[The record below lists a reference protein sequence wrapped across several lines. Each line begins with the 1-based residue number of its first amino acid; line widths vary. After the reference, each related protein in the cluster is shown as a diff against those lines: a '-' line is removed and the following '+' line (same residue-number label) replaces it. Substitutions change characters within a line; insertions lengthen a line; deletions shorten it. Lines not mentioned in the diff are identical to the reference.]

1 MEIEAIIDVE
11 AAMVVIKIE
20 HKEEVILEIEAIGEV
35 EATIVIIR
43 IEQKEEVIVKI
54 QAIGEV
60 EMTMMIIR
68 KQQKEEVIL
77 EIQIFWEVSEAEK
90 VTEITAE
97 LDQEVKMMIL
107 MHNLH
112 RGFLFMT
119 NIESRGSLIHLSSL
133 CQQILS

>member
-1 MEIEAIIDVE
+1 MVIIR
-11 AAMVVIKIE
+11 KQQ
-20 HKEEVILEIEAIGEV
+20 KEEVIVEIQVIVEV
-35 EATIVIIR
+35 EATMVIIR
-43 IEQKEEVIVKI
+43 IKQKEEVIVKI

-97 LDQEVKMMIL
+97 LDQEVKMMI
-107 MHNLH
+107 
-112 RGFLFMT
+112 FLKYYCNTVF
-119 NIESRGSLIHLSSL
+119 
-133 CQQILS
+133 